1 MSKSKQQD
9 PTIEEDD
16 EAIPVGVETA
26 AEVALTT
33 NIYSEIRK
41 RLVQR
46 GIPENEVAFI
56 HDAKNHAQRA
66 KLFEAVNTGK
76 IRVLIGSTEK
86 MGTGM
91 NVQERCIAL
100 HTITPPWRP
109 GDIEQQVGRV
119 IRQGNLFPSAA
130 HFIHVTE
137 RSFDAYTWQLLENK
151 AGFRAQV
158 SSGQVTDR
166 EIDDV
171 DQTVV
176 TFSEIKAL
184 AAGNPLIMQLVVL
197 QAELSRL
204 HAVRI
209 SWEASH
215 SRVQGSIRTLEWQKQ
230 ETISRAEQIEQAI
243 QHRDSSTTEKFS
255 VQLKPTIDAD
265 TLEVETDRDAAG
277 KRIRLLA
284 THAAQRL
291 LSKQATEKW
300 VEIGIYRGFPINA
313 TVSGWDTENDSQ
325 LFFKAG
331 PEILPISLN
340 TDSGITRSMD
350 IRLNSLDATQEDVH
364 EHARVLEKKI
374 TDAQAAGGHVWEHE
388 EKYLQLQAKVND
400 LNIRLN
406 KDQDQSKAAA
416 AFPVP
421 DTFRQAVDAKSNTAG
436 EVQAALQA
444 IRDMLFDPAVL
455 ARFTGSATSSPQGW
469 EDAQVVEVEQAL
481 FGSVILQFDLFGDT
495 VAVSPKKQ
503 RHR

>member
-9 PTIEEDD
+9 PVIEED
-16 EAIPVGVETA
+16 EAGIPVSMETT
-26 AEVALTT
+26 AEAALTT
-33 NIYSEIRK
+33 NIYNEIRK

-46 GIPENEVAFI
+46 GIPEDEVAFI
-56 HDAKNHAQRA
+56 HDAKNHTQRA
-66 KLFEAVNTGK
+66 KLFDAVNKGK

-197 QAELSRL
+197 QAELSRMY
-204 HAVRI
+204 AVRT

-215 SRVQGSIRTLEWQKQ
+215 SRVQGSIRTLEWQRR

-243 QHRDSSTTEKFS
+243 QCRDANTTEKFFI
-255 VQLKPTIDAD
+255 QLKPTIDANA
-265 TLEVETDRDAAG
+265 LEVETDRDATG

-291 LSKQATEKW
+291 LSSRATEKW
-300 VEIGIYRGFPINA
+300 MEIGIYRGFPINA
-313 TVSGWDTENDSQ
+313 TVSSLDMDSDSQ
-325 LFFKAG
+325 LFFKTGA
-331 PEILPISLN
+331 EILPISLN

-350 IRLNSLDATQEDVH
+350 IRLNSLDATQEDVR
-364 EHARVLEKKI
+364 EQVRVLEKKI
-374 TDAQAAGGHVWEHE
+374 KDAQAEGGLVWEHE

-400 LNIRLN
+400 LNSRLN
-406 KDQDQSKAAA
+406 KDQDQSKAVPAL
-416 AFPVP
+416 PVP
-421 DTFRQAVDAKSNTAG
+421 DTFRKAVDAKSDTAR

-444 IRDMLFDPAVL
+444 IREMLSNPAVL
-455 ARFTGSATSSPQGW
+455 ARFTGSTTWTPEGLND
-469 EDAQVVEVEQAL
+469 EQVVEVEQTL

-495 VAVSPKKQ
+495 VAVLPKKQ
-503 RHR
+503 RRR

>member
-9 PTIEEDD
+9 LTEDE
-16 EAIPVGVETA
+16 EAIPVSMETA
-26 AEVALTT
+26 AEAALTT

-46 GIPENEVAFI
+46 GISESEIAFI

-66 KLFEAVNTGK
+66 KLFEAVNKGK
-76 IRVLIGSTEK
+76 VRVLIGSTEK

-137 RSFDAYTWQLLENK
+137 RSFDAYIWQLLENK

-166 EIDDV
+166 EIDDM

-204 HAVRI
+204 HAVRT

-230 ETISRAEQIEQAI
+230 ETISRAEQIEQAV
-243 QHRDSSTTEKFS
+243 QCRDANTTEKFS
-255 VQLKPTIDAD
+255 IQLKPAIDVD
-265 TLEVETDRDAAG
+265 TLELETDRDVAG

-284 THAAQRL
+284 AHAAQRL
-291 LSKQATEKW
+291 LSMQTAEEW
-300 VEIGIYRGFPINA
+300 IEIGIYRGFPIKV
-313 TVSGWDTENDSQ
+313 TVSGLDGENDIQ
-325 LFFKAG
+325 LFFRAG
-331 PEILPISLN
+331 LEILPISLN

-350 IRLNSLDATQEDVH
+350 IRLNSLDATQEDVR
-364 EHARVLEKKI
+364 EQVRVLEKKI
-374 TDAQAAGGHVWEHE
+374 KDAQAEGGLAWEHE
-388 EKYLQLQAKVND
+388 EKYLQLQVKVND

-416 AFPVP
+416 VLPVP
-421 DTFRQAVDAKSNTAG
+421 DTLRKAVDAKSNTIG

-455 ARFTGSATSSPQGW
+455 ARFTGSATWTPEGLND
-469 EDAQVVEVEQAL
+469 EQVVEVEQAL

-495 VAVSPKKQ
+495 VAVAPKKQ
-503 RHR
+503 RRK

>member
-9 PTIEEDD
+9 PIIEED
-16 EAIPVGVETA
+16 ETAIPVSMETT
-26 AEVALTT
+26 AEAALTT

-46 GIPENEVAFI
+46 GIPQDEVAFI
-56 HDAKNHAQRA
+56 HDAKNHVQRA
-66 KLFEAVNTGK
+66 KLFEAVNKGR

-130 HFIHVTE
+130 HFIHITE
-137 RSFDAYTWQLLENK
+137 RSFDAYTYQLLENK
-151 AGFRAQV
+151 AGFIAQI

-204 HAVRI
+204 HAVRT
-209 SWEASH
+209 SWEGSH
-215 SRVQGSIRTLEWQKQ
+215 ACVLGSIRTLEWQKQ

-243 QHRDSSTTEKFS
+243 RRRDANTTEKLS
-255 VQLKPTIDAD
+255 IQLKPTIDAD
-265 TLEVETDRDAAG
+265 TLEVEIDREAAG

-291 LSKQATEKW
+291 LSKQTAEEW
-300 VEIGIYRGFPINA
+300 IEIGMYRGFPIKV
-313 TVSGWDTENDSQ
+313 TVSGLDGENDIQ
-325 LFFKAG
+325 LFFRAG
-331 PEILPISLN
+331 LEMLHVSLN
-340 TDSGITRSMD
+340 TDTGVTRSMD
-350 IRLNSLDATQEDVH
+350 IRLNALDALQEDVRDQT
-364 EHARVLEKKI
+364 RVLEKKI
-374 TDAQAAGGHVWEHE
+374 RDAQADGGLVWEHE

-406 KDQDQSKAAA
+406 KDQGQSKQSLAL
-416 AFPVP
+416 PVP
-421 DTFRQAVDAKSNTAG
+421 DAFRKTVDEKSNTAC
-436 EVQAALQA
+436 EVQAALSA
-444 IRDMLFDPAVL
+444 IKSVVSDPAVF
-455 ARFTGSATSSPQGW
+455 ARLVGEAAWTPQSLPDEQLTGIEQTLFSA
-469 EDAQVVEVEQAL
+469 A
-481 FGSVILQFDLFGDT
+481 ILQFDLFGNT
-495 VAVSPKKQ
+495 VSVPNKKQ
-503 RHR
+503 RRR

>member
-16 EAIPVGVETA
+16 EAIPVGVETD
-26 AEVALTT
+26 AEIALTT

-46 GIPENEVAFI
+46 GIPEDEVAFI
-56 HDAKNHAQRA
+56 HDAKNHVQRA
-66 KLFEAVNTGK
+66 KLFDAVNKGK
-76 IRVLIGSTEK
+76 VRVLIGSTEK

-91 NVQERCIAL
+91 NVQERCVAL

-119 IRQGNLFPSAA
+119 IRQGNLFPLAA

-137 RSFDAYTWQLLENK
+137 CSFDAYTWQLLENK

-204 HAVRI
+204 HAVRA
-209 SWEASH
+209 SWESSH

-230 ETISRAEQIEQAI
+230 ETTSRLQQIEQAI
-243 QHRDSSTTEKFS
+243 QHRNSSTTEKFS
-255 VQLKPTIDAD
+255 AQLKPTIDAD

-277 KRIRLLA
+277 KHIRLLA
-284 THAAQRL
+284 THAAQGL

-300 VEIGIYRGFPINA
+300 MEIGMYRGFPLNA
-313 TVSGWDTENDSQ
+313 TVSGWDSEGDIQ

-340 TDSGITRSMD
+340 TDAGITRSMD
-350 IRLNSLDATQEDVH
+350 IRLNSLDATQEDVR
-364 EHARVLEKKI
+364 EQVRVLEKKI
-374 TDAQAAGGHVWEHE
+374 KDAEADGGLVWEHE

-406 KDQDQSKAAA
+406 KDQDQSKAASA
-416 AFPVP
+416 LPVP
-421 DTFRQAVDAKSNTAG
+421 DAVRKAVDTKSNTAR
-436 EVQAALQA
+436 EVQAALRA
-444 IRDMLFDPAVL
+444 IRDMLSDPVVL
-455 ARFTGSATSSPQGW
+455 ARFAGSAPWTPQELGD
-469 EDAQVVEVEQAL
+469 EQVVEAEQTL
-481 FGSVILQFDLFGDT
+481 FDSVILQFDLFGDT

-503 RHR
+503 RCR